1 MLAATLTFARSAK
14 VAFAWA
20 TAAQPPSSLNPE
32 SLNSFTHISAHLGCP
47 SSEVHRGCSRS
58 LSGLRMPTMMV
69 TTLDNVGLPFTE
81 SLLPSFTTE
90 YTPVGLKSPLTYRF
104 RNLSK
109 LSRRRESRLMSM
121 LFSRGQMS

>member
-1 MLAATLTFARSAK
+1 
-14 VAFAWA
+14 
-20 TAAQPPSSLNPE
+20 
-32 SLNSFTHISAHLGCP
+32 
-47 SSEVHRGCSRS
+47 
-58 LSGLRMPTMMV
+58 MMV